1 MLSIGFVRTDLNTL
15 LTALYVRIDDH
26 LRTRV
31 RPGRPPRLT
40 DAELLTL
47 AVAQALLGV
56 RSEARWLRLV
66 PAALPGAFPYL
77 PGQSGYNKRL
87 RSALP
92 LLKRVIRMLAA
103 DTDLWGDPV
112 WLVDSTPVEC
122 ARSRPT
128 AQRSNLAGFAGYGYC
143 ASHSRYFWGLRLHLV
158 CTPAGLPITW
168 ALAHPKLD
176 ERQVLM
182 AVLDQDRH
190 LLAARPGLLL
200 IADKGYASAEF
211 DSYLDHHGVELLRP
225 AYRNRAPRP
234 GQRLLAPIRQLI
246 ESVHDTLK
254 GQLDLELHG
263 GRSLAGV
270 AARVAQRLLALTAA
284 IWHNRATGQPITRSL
299 IAYDH

>member
-1 MLSIGFVRTDLNTL
+1 VTTNLNTL
-15 LTALYVRIDDH
+15 LTALYVWIDDF
-26 LRTRV
+26 LGPQRRA
-31 RPGRPPRLT
+31 GRPPRLSP
-40 DAELLTL
+40 AELLTL
-47 AVAQALLGV
+47 AVAQVLLGV

-87 RSALP
+87 RAALP
-92 LLKRVIRMLAA
+92 LLKRIIRELAA
-103 DTDLWGDPV
+103 DTDLWADPV

-128 AQRSNLAGFAGYGYC
+128 VQRSDLAGHAGYGYC
-143 ASHSRYFWGLRLHLV
+143 ASHSRFFWGLRLHLI
-158 CTPAGLPITW
+158 CTPAGLPVTW

-182 AVLDQDRH
+182 AVLDHDTA
-190 LLAARPGLLL
+190 LIADRPGLLL
-200 IADKGYASAEF
+200 VADKGYVSAE
-211 DSYLDHHGVELLRP
+211 LDHYLTEHGIALLRP
-225 AYRNRAPRP
+225 SYRNRTPRP

-246 ESVHDTLK
+246 ESVYDTLK

-263 GRSLAGV
+263 GRSLVGV
-270 AARVAQRLLALTAA
+270 TTRVAQRLLALTAA
-284 IWHNRATGQPITRSL
+284 IWHNRATGQLITRSL

>member
-1 MLSIGFVRTDLNTL
+1 VTTDLNTL
-15 LTALYVRIDDH
+15 LTALYVWIDDY
-26 LRTRV
+26 LGPRR

-47 AVAQALLGV
+47 AVAQALLGIH
-56 RSEARWLRLV
+56 SETRWLRLI
-66 PAALPGAFPYL
+66 PQRLPGAFPYL

-87 RSALP
+87 RAAWP
-92 LLKRVIRMLAA
+92 LLRRIIRELAT
-103 DTDLWGDPV
+103 DTDLWTDPV

-128 AQRSNLAGFAGYGYC
+128 VQRSNLAGHAGYGYC

-182 AVLDQDRH
+182 SVLDHDAH
-190 LLAARPGLLL
+190 LLGARPGLLL
-200 IADKGYASAEF
+200 IADKGYASTELDA
-211 DSYLDHHGVELLRP
+211 YLHARGVALLRP

-234 GQRLLAPIRQLI
+234 GQALLAPIRQLI
-246 ESVHDTLK
+246 ESVNDTLK

-263 GRSLAGV
+263 GRTLAGV
-270 AARVAQRLLALTAA
+270 TARVAQRLLALTAA
-284 IWHNRATGQPITRSL
+284 IWHNRATGQPLTRSL

>member
-1 MLSIGFVRTDLNTL
+1 VTTDLNTL
-15 LTALYVRIDDH
+15 LTALYVRIDDD
-26 LRTRV
+26 LAGRV
-31 RPGRPPRLT
+31 RAGRRPKLT

-47 AVAQALLGV
+47 AVAQVLLGV

-87 RSALP
+87 RHALP
-92 LLKRVIRMLAA
+92 QLKRLIRMLAE
-103 DTDLWGDPV
+103 DTDLWADPV

-128 AQRSNLAGFAGYGYC
+128 VLRSDLAGIAGYSYC
-143 ASHSRYFWGLRLHLV
+143 ASHSRWFWGLRLHLV

-168 ALAHPKLD
+168 ALADPKLD

-182 AVLDQDRH
+182 CVLDHEDD
-190 LLAARPGLLL
+190 LFTERPGLLL
-200 IADKGYASAEF
+200 LADKGYISAE
-211 DSYLDHHGVELLRP
+211 LDEFLHARGAELLRP
-225 AYRNRAPRP
+225 SLRNQRPRP
-234 GQRLLAPIRQLI
+234 GQRLLAPVRQLI
-246 ESVHDTLK
+246 ESVYDTLK
-254 GQLDLELHG
+254 GQLDLELHS
-263 GRSLAGV
+263 GRSLTGV
-270 AARVAQRLLALTAA
+270 TARIAQRLLALTAA

>member
-1 MLSIGFVRTDLNTL
+1 
-15 LTALYVRIDDH
+15 
-26 LRTRV
+26 
-31 RPGRPPRLT
+31 
-40 DAELLTL
+40 LLTL
-47 AVAQALLGV
+47 AVAQVLLGV

-87 RSALP
+87 RAALP
-92 LLKRVIRMLAA
+92 LLKRVIRVLAA
-103 DTDLWGDPV
+103 DTDLWADPV

-128 AQRSNLAGFAGYGYC
+128 VQRSDLAGVAGYGYC
-143 ASHSRYFWGLRLHLV
+143 ASHSRYFWGLRLHLI

-182 AVLDQDRH
+182 AVFDQDRH
-190 LLAARPGLLL
+190 LLTERPGLLL
-200 IADKGYASAEF
+200 IADKGYTSAEL
-211 DSYLDHHGVELLRP
+211 DAYLHARGADLLRP

-234 GQRLLAPIRQLI
+234 GQALLAPIRQLI
-246 ESVHDTLK
+246 ESVYDTLK

-263 GRSLAGV
+263 GRSLLGV
-270 AARVAQRLLALTAA
+270 ATRVAQRLLALTAA
-284 IWHNRATGQPITRSL
+284 IWHNRATGQPTTRSL

>member
-87 RSALP
+87 RAALP
-92 LLKRVIRMLAA
+92 LLKWVIRVLAA
-103 DTDLWGDPV
+103 DTDLWADPV

-128 AQRSNLAGFAGYGYC
+128 VQRSNLAGFAGYGYC

-182 AVLDQDRH
+182 TVLDHDRH

-200 IADKGYASAEF
+200 IADKGYASAEL
-211 DSYLDHHGVELLRP
+211 DDYLHARGVDLLRP
-225 AYRNRAPRP
+225 AYRNRPPRP
-234 GQRLLAPIRQLI
+234 GQALLAPIRQLI
-246 ESVHDTLK
+246 ESVNDTLK

-263 GRSLAGV
+263 GRTLGGV
-270 AARVAQRLLALTAA
+270 TARIAQRLLALTAA
-284 IWHNRATGQPITRSL
+284 IWHNRATGQPVTRSL

>member
-1 MLSIGFVRTDLNTL
+1 VRTDLNTL

-87 RSALP
+87 RAALP
-92 LLKRVIRMLAA
+92 LLKRVIRVLAA
-103 DTDLWGDPV
+103 DTDLWADPV

-128 AQRSNLAGFAGYGYC
+128 VQRSDLAGFAGYGYC

-182 AVLDQDRH
+182 TVLDHDRH
-190 LLAARPGLLL
+190 LLATRPGLLL
-200 IADKGYASAEF
+200 IADKGYASAEL
-211 DSYLDHHGVELLRP
+211 DDYLTDRGVDLLRP
-225 AYRNRAPRP
+225 AYRNRPPRP
-234 GQRLLAPIRQLI
+234 GQALLAPIRQLI
-246 ESVHDTLK
+246 ESVNDTLK

-263 GRSLAGV
+263 GRTLAGV
-270 AARVAQRLLALTAA
+270 AARIAQRLLALTAA
-284 IWHNRATGQPITRSL
+284 IWHNRATGQPVTRSL

>member
-1 MLSIGFVRTDLNTL
+1 VTTDLNTL
-15 LTALYVRIDDH
+15 LTALYVWIDDY
-26 LRTRV
+26 LGPRR

-47 AVAQALLGV
+47 AVAQALLGIH
-56 RSEARWLRLV
+56 SETRWLRLI
-66 PAALPGAFPYL
+66 PQRLPGAFPYL

-87 RSALP
+87 RAAWP
-92 LLKRVIRMLAA
+92 LLRRIIRELAT
-103 DTDLWGDPV
+103 DTDLWTDPV

-128 AQRSNLAGFAGYGYC
+128 VQRSNLAGHAGYGYC

-182 AVLDQDRH
+182 SVLDHDAH
-190 LLAARPGLLL
+190 LLGARPGLLL
-200 IADKGYASAEF
+200 IADKGYASAEL
-211 DSYLDHHGVELLRP
+211 DAYLQARGVALLRP

-234 GQRLLAPIRQLI
+234 GQALLAPIRQLI
-246 ESVHDTLK
+246 ESVNDTLK

-263 GRSLAGV
+263 GRTLAGV
-270 AARVAQRLLALTAA
+270 TARVAQRLLALTAA
-284 IWHNRATGQPITRSL
+284 IWHNRATGQPLTRSL